1 MKYVKSLFTLAA
13 AGFLLTTSAR
23 AGDVKVIAN
32 NSVAISSISADDL
45 IGVFLMTKSTLG
57 GGHVEPVVEQGGPA
71 HEGFLKEYIHK
82 TAQALQNYYRSQ
94 LLAGTGSMP
103 KILASDAAVVEYVA
117 KTKGAIGY
125 VAAGASAAGVK
136 TLEVK

>member
-13 AGFLLTTSAR
+13 AAFLLTTGAR

-32 NSVAISSISADDL
+32 NSVTASSISTEDL
-45 IGVFLMTKSTLG
+45 MGVFLMTKASLSG
-57 GGHVEPVVEQGGPA
+57 AHVEPVLEQGGPT
-71 HEGFLKEYIHK
+71 HEAFLKEYIHK
-82 TAQALQNYYRSQ
+82 TAQALQNYYRAQ
-94 LLAGTGSMP
+94 MFAGTGSMP
-103 KILASDAAVVEYVA
+103 KTLSSDAEVVEFVA

-125 VAAGASAAGVK
+125 VAASASTAGVK

>member
-1 MKYVKSLFTLAA
+1 MKCLKCSFTLAA
-13 AGFLLTTSAR
+13 AGFLMVTSAR
-23 AGDVKVIAN
+23 AGDVKVVAN
-32 NSVAISSISADDL
+32 NSVAVSSISADDL
-45 IGVFLMTKSTLG
+45 IGVFLMTKSSLG

-71 HEGFLKEYIHK
+71 HEGFLKDYIHK

-94 LLAGTGSMP
+94 LLAGNASMP
-103 KILASDAAVVEYVA
+103 KILASDAEVVEYVA